1 MGAATSLRTCDSGT
15 PSTSKVVSSGLGWL
29 ASSSSLIVTGM
40 SVPLRPTGLPSP
52 PPPPPPAGEPPK
64 PPPPP
69 PLCGLWNPPPNA
81 LALES

>member
-15 PSTSKVVSSGLGWL
+15 PSTSKGVSSGLGWL

-40 SVPLRPTGLPSP
+40 SVPLRPPGLPS
-52 PPPPPPAGEPPK
+52 

>member
-52 PPPPPPAGEPPK
+52 
-64 PPPPP
+64 
-69 PLCGLWNPPPNA
+69 L
-81 LALES
+81 SMT